1 MLGVMLRCPLRFS
14 ATLGEEPEVELA
26 AVDYSHVRPTR
37 RGTHNRGRTQGG
49 ALRKGEHEVA
59 GVTRT
64 LGHRTWAGRMKSGLR
79 MAQAARTSSYSAEM
93 QRPGRLEFRAT
104 SGREPEVELALV

>member
-1 MLGVMLRCPLRFS
+1 M
-14 ATLGEEPEVELA
+14 ELA

-64 LGHRTWAGRMKSGLR
+64 LGHRTWAGRMKSDLR
-79 MAQAARTSSYSAEM
+79 MARAARTSSYCSQT
-93 QRPGRLEFRAT
+93 QRIPELRFCAT
-104 SGREPEVELALV
+104 LGEKPEVEIWLV